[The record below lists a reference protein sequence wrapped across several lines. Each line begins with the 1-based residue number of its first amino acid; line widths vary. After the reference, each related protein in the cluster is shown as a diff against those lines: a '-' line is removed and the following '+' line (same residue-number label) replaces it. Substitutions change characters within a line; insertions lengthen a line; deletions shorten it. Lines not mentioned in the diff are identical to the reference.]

1 MIRWWQWSL
10 RSWWKPAAPR
20 LAGCLLGIAAI
31 PWWVAFAVDR
41 HWLQLLVASWASAFS
56 IRAFIFAASQR
67 KLANQAAH
75 DVFGA
80 AADQPP
86 TQNSI

>member
-1 MIRWWQWSL
+1 VIRWWQWWL

-20 LAGCLLGIAAI
+20 LAGGLLGIAAI

-41 HWLQLLVASWASAFS
+41 HSVQLLVASLASAGS

-67 KLANQAAH
+67 KLANQTAR
-75 DVFGA
+75 DLFGA
-80 AADQPP
+80 AADRPP
-86 TQNSI
+86 TQDSI